1 MIIKKVG
8 IQITTTFA
16 LGRRKTQFVAWERIH
31 DIVINEAITLV
42 CISFRLFQMIIHDLS
57 FFFSHDSSDNVY
69 QQLVLFYLAILLQSH
84 NQNDNPEGIV
94 PVFQVFSFSL
104 PMLTFISTNF

>member
-1 MIIKKVG
+1 MIY
-8 IQITTTFA
+8 T
-16 LGRRKTQFVAWERIH
+16 
-31 DIVINEAITLV
+31 
-42 CISFRLFQMIIHDLS
+42 
-57 FFFSHDSSDNVY
+57 FFSHDSSDNVY
-69 QQLVLFYLAILLQSH
+69 QQRVLFYLAILLQSH

>member
-57 FFFSHDSSDNVY
+57 FFFHMIHLIMYISNVY
-69 QQLVLFYLAILLQSH
+69 YFTWLFYYKATTKMIILKEL
-84 NQNDNPEGIV
+84 
-94 PVFQVFSFSL
+94 FQYSRYFHSL
-104 PMLTFISTNF
+104 FQC